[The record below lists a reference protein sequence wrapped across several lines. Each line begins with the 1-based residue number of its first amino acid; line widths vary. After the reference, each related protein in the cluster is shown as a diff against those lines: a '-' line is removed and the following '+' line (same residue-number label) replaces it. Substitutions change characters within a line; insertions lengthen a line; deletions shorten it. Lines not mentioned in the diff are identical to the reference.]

1 MKRLLDR
8 IGELWCINVHRS
20 AMWPMRGRYR
30 CAVCLREYPVQF
42 EGAERPTNVVTIGV
56 SVRRRSPEPARVHET
71 ATHAPNSIP
80 A

>member
-20 AMWPMRGRYR
+20 AMWPVKGRYR
-30 CAVCLREYPVQF
+30 CAVCLRQYPVQF
-42 EGAERPTNVVTIGV
+42 EIVERPNNVFPI
-56 SVRRRSPEPARVHET
+56 RRLPDLARVRET
-71 ATHAPNSIP
+71 ATPAPNSIP